1 MMLQGM
7 KPKPAGSMRCKIA
20 TIFEQ
25 LDSEDREL
33 LDQFLADEETWS
45 SNGLANGLR
54 ERGVFV
60 SVHTILK
67 HRKGLCAC

>member
-7 KPKPAGSMRCKIA
+7 TPRVSAVHKCKIA

-25 LDSEDREL
+25 LDEADASSLSDY
-33 LDQFLADEETWS
+33 LADSATWS
-45 SNGLANGLR
+45 SNALSNALR

-60 SVHTILK
+60 SIHTVLK